1 MRGSVVKAEDDKPKN
16 ELMLFGYPG
25 CTLPRLSRTVMA
37 VFTTCTTK
45 FSLTANAISE
55 GVQLGQANSWLSPA
69 KLAVANGKGVLTF
82 WLRAGPSLLLSPLAV
97 PLLMT
102 SAWSLRARCCS
113 SVRPS
118 RGRSG
123 AG

>member
-1 MRGSVVKAEDDKPKN
+1 MRGSVVKADGDKPKN
-16 ELMLFGYPG
+16 ELMLFGYPA

-45 FSLTANAISE
+45 FSPTANAMSE
-55 GVQLGQANSWLSPA
+55 GVQNGHANSWFSPA
-69 KLAVANGKGVLTF
+69 KLAVANGKGVLMF
-82 WLRAGPSLLLSPLAV
+82 WFTRGPGLLFRPFAV
-97 PLLMT
+97 PLLMI
-102 SAWSLRARCCS
+102 SAWSLRARYCS
-113 SVRPS
+113 SVRPL